1 MLNKEMMM
9 PKDKFDLDTCK
20 NFYDLTDEAF
30 LEIAPEL
37 LTWLQDGNWPIFP
50 EIIKVFT
57 LKQDIVI
64 DEISKIF
71 DTSDVIWQYW
81 ILSELYPN
89 LSEKNKLFLKEG
101 LKRCSNKLSLK
112 VKKDDDEINLLEML
126 DLILN

>member
-50 EIIKVFT
+50 EIIKLFIA
-57 LKQDIVI
+57 KQDIAM
-64 DEISKIF
+64 DEISKVF
-71 DTSDVIWQYW
+71 NTNNVIWQYW
-81 ILSELYPN
+81 ILSELYPR
-89 LSEKNKLFLKEG
+89 LTAKNKMLINKQLEKCF
-101 LKRCSNKLSLK
+101 NKLSLK
-112 VKKDDDEINLLEML
+112 EEKDEDEINVIE
-126 DLILN
+126 ILHSILK